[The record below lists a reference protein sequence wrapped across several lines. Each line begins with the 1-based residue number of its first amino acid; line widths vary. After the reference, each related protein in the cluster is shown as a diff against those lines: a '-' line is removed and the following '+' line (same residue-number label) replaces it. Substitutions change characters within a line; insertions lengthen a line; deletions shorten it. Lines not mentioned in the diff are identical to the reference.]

1 MPRGT
6 TRRRRLS
13 SITRAP
19 CRKVIGVSGQRP
31 FSAETVRVSRQKSA
45 GTSFDYLSGIRY
57 QKNIMLADDVC
68 AFSEEG
74 GANAYY

>member
-1 MPRGT
+1 
-6 TRRRRLS
+6 
-13 SITRAP
+13 
-19 CRKVIGVSGQRP
+19 VIGVSGQRP

-57 QKNIMLADDVC
+57 RPSKNIMLADDVC